1 MFVTNSVDLQ
11 GPAICLMCCM
21 LLCCSLCSHC
31 TCSMLHGCWLEKH
44 MHASPASGMLIGLC
58 SLHVDPGYQL
68 IFFIRLGGHPTE
80 LMRAGYWPLLP
91 PSFHIAPWLP
101 IGWGT
106 ITLTPCAGGCAIFD
120 DFGKNQTQ
128 TNSSSRFFQFANKTY
143 ICHPATQNTFATQT
157 IFLIFGFDIGVPPM
171 VFKSHD
177 SIISFTQIIQ
187 KKEKTITQ
195 ETFSKQFKYHQQ
207 IMCMYRMQCCIQ

>member
-1 MFVTNSVDLQ
+1 MPYV
-11 GPAICLMCCM
+11 
-21 LLCCSLCSHC
+21 
-31 TCSMLHGCWLEKH
+31 
-44 MHASPASGMLIGLC
+44 
-58 SLHVDPGYQL
+58 LHVAVLFIVLTLYMFYVARVLAGKAHARFSGFRHAYRALFPACRSRL
-68 IFFIRLGGHPTE
+68 SVNFFIRLGGHPTE

-143 ICHPATQNTFATQT
+143 ICHPATQTTFATQT

-187 KKEKTITQ
+187 KKEKKITQ
-195 ETFSKQFKYHQQ
+195 ETFSK
-207 IMCMYRMQCCIQ
+207 